1 MYFFASHSVIE
12 LDNDKP
18 NSTAHEGQNYVQD
31 KFIDELENPTSIDSF
46 TSGVEDEIMDK
57 IENLA
62 PIHSSTSGSASGS
75 TPQDCITEHET
86 KPEQAIESSDY
97 NTERYKVKCELCD
110 FVHRGGN
117 KGFIKRTRENH
128 LLTDHFMEKISEL
141 FPPYIPGTYICT
153 LEEKCNFQTHQ
164 KYGLTQHYINK
175 HKILEKY
182 VSEALERKNL

>member
-1 MYFFASHSVIE
+1 MYFLHYSVIE

-18 NSTAHEGQNYVQD
+18 NSIAHEGQNYVQD
-31 KFIDELENPTSIDSF
+31 EFIDELENPTSIDS
-46 TSGVEDEIMDK
+46 
-57 IENLA
+57 
-62 PIHSSTSGSASGS
+62 STSGS

-86 KPEQAIESSDY
+86 KPEQAIESSDF

-110 FVHRGGN
+110 FVHKGGN

-153 LEEKCNFQTHQ
+153 LEEKCNFQSDE
-164 KYGLTQHYINK
+164 KFRLTQHYINK